1 MAGYLDRMNRVTVTA
16 ELLAEVMQMHAAMPA
31 EDRGDLA
38 ARSCGVFALL
48 DDRVAPDQLGP
59 LTAAI
64 DFRLTALARL
74 IDERGGRGFTLPG
87 GEQGLEMIHPDLV
100 RCAAEEPL
108 IEKGNK
114 LAFDVD
120 SFQRRLLGVTEPHGQ
135 A

>member
-1 MAGYLDRMNRVTVTA
+1 MAGYLNRMNRVRVTP
-16 ELLAEVMQMHAAMPA
+16 ELLAEVMQMHATMPA

-38 ARSCGVFALL
+38 ARSCRVFALL
-48 DDRVAPDQLGP
+48 DERVARDQLGP

-74 IDERGGRGFTLPG
+74 IDEQGGRGFTLPG
-87 GEQGLEMIHPDLV
+87 DEQGLQMIHPDLV

-108 IEKGNK
+108 IEQDNH
-114 LAFDVD
+114 LAFDVK
-120 SFQRRLLGVTEPHGQ
+120 SFQRRLLSVTKPHGQ